1 MYIVM
6 FINSEGKSRQIGKVK
21 TPIQAYCAIN
31 KFLEE
36 HHFKSYYTRTWQTNE
51 KTTVVDVGSHTEFFQ
66 IIEQ

>member
-6 FINSEGKSRQIGKVK
+6 FINSEGKSRQIGKAEAQ
-21 TPIQAYCAIN
+21 IQAYCIIN

-36 HHFKSYYTRTWQTNE
+36 RNFKSYYTRTWQTND